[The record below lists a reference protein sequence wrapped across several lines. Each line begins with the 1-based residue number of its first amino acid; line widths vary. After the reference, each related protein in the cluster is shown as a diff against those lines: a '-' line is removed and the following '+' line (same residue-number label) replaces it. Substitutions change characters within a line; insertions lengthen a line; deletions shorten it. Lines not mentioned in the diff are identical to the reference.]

1 MNFEAPV
8 GAGGGG
14 PVVIVL
20 IYTVWSFVD
29 SFGINRKYFRMN
41 FGEIVFLRI
50 KFYFQRK
57 CYRLY
62 YIVDP
67 SHPQLMTRVKW

>member
-29 SFGINRKYFRMN
+29 SFGINRKYFRMH

-50 KFYFQRK
+50 KFLFSKEMLQII
-57 CYRLY
+57 LH
-62 YIVDP
+62 
-67 SHPQLMTRVKW
+67 S

>member
-29 SFGINRKYFRMN
+29 SFGINRKYFRMH

-50 KFYFQRK
+50 KFLF
-57 CYRLY
+57 
-62 YIVDP
+62 
-67 SHPQLMTRVKW
+67 

>member
-50 KFYFQRK
+50 KFLFSKEMLQII
-57 CYRLY
+57 LH
-62 YIVDP
+62 
-67 SHPQLMTRVKW
+67 S

>member
-1 MNFEAPV
+1 MSFEAPV

-50 KFYFQRK
+50 KFLFSKEMLQII
-57 CYRLY
+57 LH
-62 YIVDP
+62 
-67 SHPQLMTRVKW
+67 S